1 MSGTLM
7 EGIRMTPSWRID
19 KFIDSRNLVAKDLQ
33 KGGSLDAHKADRYEI
48 VEWKGNLALNEGLA
62 ELIDIIIGAGTP
74 TKWDNTNA
82 YLGVGTSNTAA
93 AATDT
98 GLLGTSV
105 YKAMDSTY
113 PQRSNQTATWRS
125 TYGTSD
131 ANQAWEEFT
140 VSNTS
145 LNTGKNLNRK
155 VESKGTKASGE
166 TWTLQLQITFS

>member
-1 MSGTLM
+1 MGKD
-7 EGIRMTPSWRID
+7 GVRIKPLWVVD
-19 KFIDSRNLVAKDLQ
+19 RFNDPTGEIEKALRNGAPLENF
-33 KGGSLDAHKADRYEI
+33 LDAHIGHE
-48 VEWKGNLALNEGLA
+48 EFEGNLGLNEGLA

-82 YLGVGTSNTAA
+82 YLGTGTSNTAA
-93 AATDT
+93 QATDV
-98 GLLGTSV
+98 GLLGSPV

-113 PQRSNQTATWRS
+113 PQRSNQTAIWRS
-125 TYGTSD
+125 TFGTSD

-140 VSNTS
+140 VSNTNS
-145 LNTGKNLNRK
+145 NTGKNLNRK

>member
-1 MSGTLM
+1 MSKD
-7 EGIRMTPSWRID
+7 GIRVKPLWIVD
-19 KFIDSRNLVAKDLQ
+19 KFSDPTGEIEKALRNGA
-33 KGGSLDAHKADRYEI
+33 SLDAFASDRIGHE
-48 VEWKGNLALNEGLA
+48 EFEGNLGLNEGLA

-93 AATDT
+93 QATDT
-98 GLLGTSV
+98 GLLGTPV

-125 TYGTSD
+125 TYATGD

-140 VSNTS
+140 VCNTNS
-145 LNTGKNLNRK
+145 NTGKNLNRK